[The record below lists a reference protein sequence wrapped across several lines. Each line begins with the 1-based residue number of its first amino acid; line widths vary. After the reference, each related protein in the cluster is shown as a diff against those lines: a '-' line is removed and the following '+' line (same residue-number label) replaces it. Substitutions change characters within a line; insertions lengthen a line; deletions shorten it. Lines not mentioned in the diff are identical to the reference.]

1 MKCDYKINND
11 TIIFYDKC
19 GNKIY
24 ETPYIVNNIDIYGE
38 VSKITTKNISIKNI
52 VDDFYFIKKDDTK
65 LIFNNTIKYS
75 NISKSNI
82 YTVINYFYTIGL
94 ENETNSVIYDDINDK
109 FYNDVVYIE
118 TLKTPY
124 LIYKNILN
132 YYCVLNNN
140 SDIIYKIDNSNQ
152 KYTNVINMCSNR
164 LFLCEKNKLNIY
176 DIVKDKI
183 IAEYNGFVLNKF
195 ENFHSILIEDN
206 NTTIVSV
213 VLNEKCDLIIDED
226 GNDLLDGVDYD
237 YIDDDYIDD
246 DYMLAE
252 IYDYVDVLDFILL
265 VKYLDDDDIITKISY
280 KDLILESCKIKNLK
294 HFN

>member
-1 MKCDYKINND
+1 
-11 TIIFYDKC
+11 
-19 GNKIY
+19 
-24 ETPYIVNNIDIYGE
+24 VNNIDIYGE

-52 VDDFYFIKKDDTK
+52 VDDFYFIKIDDTK
-65 LIFNNTIKYS
+65 IIFNNTIKYS
-75 NISKSNI
+75 NIFQTNI
-82 YTVINYFYTIGL
+82 YTVINHSYTIGL
-94 ENETNSVIYDDINDK
+94 ENETESIIYDDINDK

-124 LIYKNILN
+124 LIYKNTLN

-237 YIDDDYIDD
+237 YIDDDY
-246 DYMLAE
+246 MLAE

-265 VKYLDDDDIITKISY
+265 VKYLDDDDDIITKISY